1 MLQAGITGGIG
12 SGKTVIARLFH
23 CLGIPVYDADSHAKN
38 LMTTDGNL
46 RQAIQAEFGL
56 LSYTAEGL
64 LNREYL
70 ASTVFSQP
78 EKLKRLN
85 QLVHPAVAGDYR
97 RWVEAQSEWSPPYVL
112 KEAALLLDAGSF
124 SGKVI
129 VVTAPV
135 EIRLSRVARRDK
147 RTEKEIRQIM
157 DRQMPEEKMLTLA
170 DYVVHNDGRQAL
182 IPQVLR
188 IHEALLR

>member
-12 SGKTVIARLFH
+12 SGKTMVSRLFQ

-46 RQAIQAEFGL
+46 RNAIEAEFGS

-70 ASTVFSQP
+70 ASTVFPDP
-78 EKLKRLN
+78 EKLHRLN
-85 QLVHPAVAGDYR
+85 QLVHPAVARDYQ
-97 RWVEAQSEWSPPYVL
+97 RWVEDQMKWSPPYVL
-112 KEAALLLDAGSF
+112 KEAALLLSAGTF

-135 EIRLSRVARRDK
+135 DIRLTRVAGRDK

-157 DRQMPEEKMLTLA
+157 DRQMTEEQMLDRA
-170 DYVVHNDGRQAL
+170 DLVVTNDGRQAL
-182 IPQVLR
+182 IPQVLY
-188 IHEALLR
+188 IHELLSR

>member
-12 SGKTVIARLFH
+12 SGKTMVARLFQ

-46 RQAIQAEFGL
+46 RNAIQAEFGS

-70 ASTVFSQP
+70 ASTVFPDP
-78 EKLKRLN
+78 EKLQKLN
-85 QLVHPAVAGDYR
+85 QLVHPAVARDYQC
-97 RWVEAQSEWSPPYVL
+97 WVEDQSKWSPPYVL
-112 KEAALLLDAGSF
+112 KEAALLLSAGMF

-135 EIRLSRVARRDK
+135 DVRLNRVAGRDK

-157 DRQMPEEKMLTLA
+157 DRQMTEEQMLDRA
-170 DYVVHNDGRQAL
+170 DFVVTNDGRQAL

-188 IHEALLR
+188 IHELLSR